1 MKIAIGS
8 DHGGFALKEQLR
20 AYLES
25 EGHTVID
32 EGCYSLDRVDYP
44 VYCRAVCKSVQSK
57 ESDYG
62 VLVCTTGIGMSIC
75 ANKYKGIRAALVHNV
90 DMAKMTREHNDS
102 NVLCLSQKYTLFDE
116 AKEFIDIFL
125 ETSFSGGRHLN
136 RVKMIE
142 EAENER

>member
-20 AYLES
+20 EYLES
-25 EGHTVID
+25 EGHKVID

-44 VYCRAVCKSVQSK
+44 IYCKAVCKSVQSG

-62 VLVCTTGIGMSIC
+62 VLICTTGIGMSIC
-75 ANKYKGIRAALVHNV
+75 ANKYKGIRAALVHNS

-116 AKEFIDIFL
+116 AKEFVDVFL
-125 ETSFSGGRHLN
+125 ATGFSGGRHLN
-136 RVKMIE
+136 RIKMIE

>member
-8 DHGGFALKEQLR
+8 DHGGFELKEKIKSH
-20 AYLES
+20 LES
-25 EGHTVID
+25 VGHTVFD
-32 EGCYSLDRVDYP
+32 EGCYSTERVDYP
-44 VYCRAVCKSVQSK
+44 VYCAKVCKKVQSK
-57 ESDYG
+57 EADYG

-75 ANKYKGIRAALVHNV
+75 ANKYKGIRAALVHNN

-102 NVLCLSQKYTLFDE
+102 NILCLSQKYTLFDE
-116 AKEFIDIFL
+116 AIEFVDTFL
-125 ETSFSGGRHLN
+125 STDFTYGRHLN